1 MSDAHDA
8 ILRAALELSL
18 EERCSIV
25 DELLATIPE
34 EQDEAFLDEMER
46 RAHDSVRCVPWSE
59 IKAKMRKDP
68 TLD

>member
-1 MSDAHDA
+1 MSEAHDA

-34 EQDEAFLDEMER
+34 DQDDEFLDEMER
-46 RAHDSVRCVPWSE
+46 RAHDTVPCIPWDE
-59 IKAKMRKDP
+59 IKAEMRKDP